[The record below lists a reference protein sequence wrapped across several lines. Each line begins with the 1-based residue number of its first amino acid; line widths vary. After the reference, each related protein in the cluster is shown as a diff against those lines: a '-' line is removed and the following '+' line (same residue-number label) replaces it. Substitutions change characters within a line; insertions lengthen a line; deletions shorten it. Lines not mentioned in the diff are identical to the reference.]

1 MAEKNNS
8 KNRRHEIQCQSEKI
22 LLLDF
27 FISLEKL
34 SYNRLS
40 MIGLELRKIEKKC
53 TPNEKNELKN
63 GLNLYLYSPD

>member
-1 MAEKNNS
+1 MRFNAKVRKFCCWIFLFLS
-8 KNRRHEIQCQSEKI
+8 K
-22 LLLDF
+22 
-27 FISLEKL
+27 KL

-40 MIGLELRKIEKKC
+40 MIGLELGKIEKKC